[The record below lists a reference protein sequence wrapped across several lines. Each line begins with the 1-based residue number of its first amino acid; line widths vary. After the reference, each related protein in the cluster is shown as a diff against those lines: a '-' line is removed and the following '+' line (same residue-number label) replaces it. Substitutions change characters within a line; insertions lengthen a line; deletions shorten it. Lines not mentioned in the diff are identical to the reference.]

1 MSDRDQ
7 AFWVRTN
14 NSTRAL
20 GEREADE
27 YVAEH
32 WRRVRVAG

>member
-1 MSDRDQ
+1 MSDKDQ

-27 YVAEH
+27 YVVDH
-32 WRRVRVAG
+32 WRRGRAPG